1 MQPLERRCLAL
12 EEGLDQATII
22 IGRGGCGWSGYR
34 NGAHFSLI
42 VARDDGISLTRARRA
57 GYRPGWFA
65 TLASEQDPAGG
76 VAQVT
81 EVRPSRLRLGERQCY
96 TALVKTFTS
105 GCADVS
111 QR

>member
-1 MQPLERRCLAL
+1 MQPLERRRLSK
-12 EEGLDQATII
+12 EEGLDQSTII
-22 IGRGGCGWSGYR
+22 IGRGGCGGSGSGS
-34 NGAHFSLI
+34 GAHLNLI
-42 VARDDGISLTRARRA
+42 VARDDGISLTRLRRA
-57 GYRPGWFA
+57 GYRPRWFA

-81 EVRPSRLRLGERQCY
+81 EARPSRLRLGERQCY